1 MKNKLKATL
10 IFLPILL
17 IICCDSMAQQYQK
30 IFNGVKVQADSMT
43 LAIQFYDKGIVR
55 VTKTPHRDD
64 FKQKSFAVVMK
75 PEKVDFSVEKGVNG
89 LIIND
94 KKIRLKI
101 DSKTGQL
108 QFLNA
113 YGKVLLSENGT
124 RFSPCKDTL
133 AHAFAVKQ
141 YFKLIPGEAIYGLG
155 QHQSGVINKR
165 GRTILLEQQNMQI
178 AIPYFYS
185 TKGYGLYWDNTSATT
200 FKDDT
205 GAASYGT
212 YFESAVGEGVNYYF
226 LESGSMVKGLAAWRS
241 LTGQAPMFPKW
252 AYGYW
257 QSREHYASQGQ
268 LLDVVQK
275 YRKLKIP
282 LDVIVQDWQ
291 YWSKDNK
298 DWNAMD
304 FGNPEYPRPRDMIDS
319 VHLLHGHIA
328 ISVWPD
334 VGVNTAI
341 YKEMESKGF
350 LYDSMISYPPTPN
363 IKVYDAFNPEA
374 RDIYWQYMNR
384 GLFSLGIDCWWLD
397 ATEPEQK
404 YPDKNNDIKTYA
416 GLFGVVRNAYPLETV
431 GGVYNHQ
438 RMEASKKRVVIL
450 TRSAFAGQQRDG
462 SINWSGDIQ
471 SSWESLR
478 VQIANGL
485 SMSVCG
491 IPYWNSDIGGF
502 FSQPHYPKG
511 VSDPAF
517 RELYVRWLEFGAFC
531 PIMRSHGTNTPREIY
546 QFGKKGDWAY
556 DAIAKFIKLRYR
568 LLPYI
573 YSLAWQVTSDAA
585 TFMQP
590 LIMDFPEDT
599 HTVNISHEYLFGHAF
614 LVSPV
619 TQSFYTSKANEETRT
634 DFAKVQTWPV
644 YLPKGCDWYNFWTDE
659 KISGGKE
666 VQCKAPI
673 DEIPLFV
680 KAGSIIPLGPVM
692 QYATQIPDS
701 VLEIRIYPGADGN
714 FILYEDENNN
724 YDYENGVYSTIRF
737 EWNDKSKILT
747 IDSRKGD
754 FPGML
759 RSRIFKVVL
768 IKKGISNAT
777 NKLVYYEGKKL
788 SVRF

>member
-1 MKNKLKATL
+1 
-10 IFLPILL
+10 
-17 IICCDSMAQQYQK
+17 MAQHYQK
-30 IFNGVKVQADSMT
+30 IFNGIKVQADSMT
-43 LAIQFYDKGIVR
+43 IAIEFYNNNIVR
-55 VTKTPHRDD
+55 ATKSPLGEDYKPED
-64 FKQKSFAVVMK
+64 FAVIMK
-75 PEKVDFSVEKGVNG
+75 PERVNFSVKKGANELEITGKKVR
-89 LIIND
+89 IKIN
-94 KKIRLKI
+94 
-101 DSKTGQL
+101 SKTGQL
-108 QFLNA
+108 QFLNNN
-113 YGKVLLSENGT
+113 GQILLSENNT
-124 RFSPCKDTL
+124 YFSPCKDNL
-133 AHAFAVKQ
+133 QHAFVIKQ
-141 YFKLIPGEAIYGLG
+141 DFTLTPEETIYGLG

-165 GRTILLEQQNMQI
+165 GRTIRLEQQNMQI

-185 TKGYGLYWDNTSATT
+185 TKGYGLFWNNASATT

-205 GAASYGT
+205 NKASYGT
-212 YFESAVGEGVNYYF
+212 SFESTIGRGVDYYF
-226 LESGSMVKGLAAWRS
+226 LQSGSMSNSLKAWRT
-241 LTGQAPMFPKW
+241 LTGQTPMFPKW

-257 QSREHYASQGQ
+257 QSREHYRTQEQ
-268 LLDVVQK
+268 LLGVVEK
-275 YRKLKIP
+275 YRELKIP

-291 YWSKDNK
+291 YWGSDNK
-298 DWNAMD
+298 DWNAMK
-304 FGNPEYPRPRDMIDS
+304 FGSLRRYPNPKEMVDS
-319 VHLLHGHIA
+319 VHDLHAHIA

-334 VGVNTAI
+334 FGINTAI

-350 LYDSMISYPPTPN
+350 LYDSMISFPTTSD
-363 IKVYDAFNPEA
+363 IKIYDAFNPGA

-384 GLFSLGIDCWWLD
+384 GLFSLGIDCWWMD

-404 YPDKNNDIKTYA
+404 FPQNNNDIKTYR
-416 GLFGVVRNAYPLETV
+416 GLFGKVRNAYPLETV
-431 GGVYNHQ
+431 GGVYHHQ
-438 RMEASKKRVVIL
+438 RAETSRKRVVIL

-462 SINWSGDIQ
+462 SINWSGDVQ

-478 VQIANGL
+478 VQVANGL

-546 QFGKKGDWAY
+546 QFGKEGSWAY

-590 LIMDFPEDT
+590 LEMDFPKDPRA
-599 HTVNISHEYLFGHAF
+599 VNISNEYLFGHAF

-619 TQSFYTSKANEETRT
+619 TQSFYTAEANEETNT
-634 DFAKVQTWPV
+634 DFAKVQIWTV
-644 YLPKGCDWYNFWTDE
+644 YLPKGSDWYNFWTGE
-659 KISGGKE
+659 KITGGKE
-666 VQCKAPI
+666 IQCKAPI

-680 KAGSIIPLGPVM
+680 RAGSIIPLGPVM
-692 QYATQIPDS
+692 QYVTQIPDS

-714 FILYEDENNN
+714 FTLYEDENNN
-724 YDYENGVYSTIRF
+724 DDYEKGVYSTIRF
-737 EWNDKSKILT
+737 EWNNKLRTLT
-747 IDSRKGD
+747 VAKRKGD

-759 RSRIFKVVL
+759 RGRIFNIIL
-768 IKKGISNAT
+768 IKKGTGIGSIE
-777 NKLVYYEGKKL
+777 NKAVNKMVHYDGEELKVKL
-788 SVRF
+788 